1 MLERA
6 RKRFDP
12 AVELLSKAHD
22 SFGQVEDLIEMSRT
36 LTNLGLIRREQGLHT
51 EALGVLERAL
61 RIKEQLGDTRG
72 RSATLDEIAQ
82 VLLEMDRRGDA
93 ARAARQAIK
102 AARAASDSAYET
114 IAQVTLARVLRA
126 QGRRRESITLLKTA
140 VATMTRLGMTDLAA
154 NASDELGLMLK
165 DTGARTRA
173 AEHVKRASRPKA
185 ATSPIRSPEHAIE
198 GLPLS

>member
-1 MLERA
+1 M
-6 RKRFDP
+6 KG
-12 AVELLSKAHD
+12 K
-22 SFGQVEDLIEMSRT
+22 
-36 LTNLGLIRREQGLHT
+36 
-51 EALGVLERAL
+51 
-61 RIKEQLGDTRG
+61 LGDTRG
-72 RSATLDEIAQ
+72 RSATLHEIAE
-82 VLLEMDRRGDA
+82 VLLEMHRRGDA

-102 AARAASDSAYET
+102 AAQASNDKAREAR
-114 IAQVTLARVLRA
+114 AQVTLARVLRA
-126 QGRRRESITLLKTA
+126 QGRRREAIALLKTA